1 MVRTRLATAWRL
13 ALVQASSFGCW
24 CCNLSPG
31 LNEWPVGAIS
41 NIFKSVDNLNASFMN
56 IGCKDILLSPQPAW
70 GYRASSLLR
79 IQGAESEP
87 TTYYICSNFCKRP
100 GSRIFMTRNLG
111 DLCPTCKY
119 PMTSALTESQEPL
132 STELE
137 SKPAGAG
144 YVKENTTFMITDDM
158 EIYPTSTIKSIVL
171 LNKLKVENM
180 SDLDSLEITVGV
192 TQVESH
198 ASLSTEHASLDL
210 PLHLRILTLDE
221 LRRWG
226 STVLVT
232 MNES

>member
-1 MVRTRLATAWRL
+1 MIRTRLAIAWRL

-24 CCNLSPG
+24 CYNLSSG
-31 LNEWPVGAIS
+31 LNEWPVGGIS
-41 NIFKSVDNLNASFMN
+41 NIFKSVDNFNASFMN

-79 IQGAESEP
+79 IQGAESDP
-87 TTYYICSNFCKRP
+87 TTYYTCSNCLTYRRP
-100 GSRIFMTRNLG
+100 ASGTIMTRNLS
-111 DLCPTCKY
+111 DPCPTCKN
-119 PMTSALTESQEPL
+119 PMTSALTESQESL
-132 STELE
+132 STE
-137 SKPAGAG
+137 PAGVG

-158 EIYPTSTIKSIVL
+158 EIYATSTIMSIVL

-180 SDLDSLEITVGV
+180 RDLDSLEITVGV
-192 TQVESH
+192 TQVQSH

-226 STVLVT
+226 STVLVA